1 MISMGP
7 FSIRV
12 VVVVVAAMVAW
23 LVARF
28 LARRAPD
35 TGAKIGGG
43 VLFDALFVGL
53 VAARI
58 AFVLV
63 WWRDYLATP
72 LAMLA
77 VGDGGFY
84 VTAGVLAS
92 IAWVW
97 WKTRSKQ
104 LLRKP
109 VYAGILAGL
118 LVWGAASG
126 TLAFLQRSAPSLPVL
141 QLSTI
146 DSQPVVL
153 TSFVGQPVV
162 VNLWATWCPPCR
174 REMPVFVKAQAEY
187 PNIAFVLINQG
198 ETAQVIKSFLDAQG
212 LELEH
217 VLLDPASHV
226 MQEVGSRGL
235 PTTLFFDAKGRMVH
249 SHMGELTM
257 PSLKST
263 VNSHFGQ

>member
-12 VVVVVAAMVAW
+12 VIVVVAAMAAW
-23 LVARF
+23 LITRLVARQ
-28 LARRAPD
+28 LPD
-35 TGAKIGGG
+35 SGAKTASG
-43 VLFDALFVGL
+43 VILDALFIGL
-53 VAARI
+53 ITARI

-63 WWRDYLATP
+63 WWKDYLANP

-92 IAWVW
+92 ISWVW

-118 LVWGAASG
+118 LAWGAANG

-146 DSQPVVL
+146 DSQPIAL
-153 TSFVGQPVV
+153 TRFAGQPVV

-198 ETAQVIKSFLDAQG
+198 ETAQVIKNYLDAQG
-212 LELEH
+212 LKLQH
-217 VLLDPASHV
+217 ILLDPASLV
-226 MQEVGSRGL
+226 MQEIGSRGL

-257 PSLKST
+257 PGLKST
-263 VNSHFGQ
+263 LNSHFGQ